1 MNPNPYFKS
10 IIDQDREAV
19 MRSLEKA
26 YWLAKEDNQKYTPK
40 KYRK

>member
-19 MRSLEKA
+19 VICDL
-26 YWLAKEDNQKYTPK
+26 NHIIIT
-40 KYRK
+40 